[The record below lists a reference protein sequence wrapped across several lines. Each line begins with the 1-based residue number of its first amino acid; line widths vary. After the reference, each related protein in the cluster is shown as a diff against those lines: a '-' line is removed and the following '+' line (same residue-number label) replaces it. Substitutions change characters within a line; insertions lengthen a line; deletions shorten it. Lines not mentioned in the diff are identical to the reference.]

1 MGVFRYEKRYA
12 APTKE
17 QRERYM
23 KGETEEHHFGPE
35 GQIVL
40 ILYPEAAYLKD
51 DIDDVRILFT
61 GYKDKEKV
69 QDEVRRLVEYHSKK
83 EDRTGSFTS
92 GSTGLISSSLHCLS
106 LANFPCEADQSAK

>member
-23 KGETEEHHFGPE
+23 KGEIEEFHFGPE

-61 GYKDKEKV
+61 GFKDKEKV
-69 QDEVRRLVEYHSKK
+69 QDEVRRLVEYHQQK
-83 EDRTGSFTS
+83 DNRTGSFTT
-92 GSTGLISSSLHCLS
+92 GS
-106 LANFPCEADQSAK
+106 EV

>member
-1 MGVFRYEKRYA
+1 MGVFRYDNKYA

-23 KGETEEHHFGPE
+23 KGESEELHFGPD

-61 GYKDKEKV
+61 GFKDKQKV
-69 QDEVRRLVEYHSKK
+69 QDEVRRLVEYHQQK
-83 EDRTGSFTS
+83 DNHTGSF
-92 GSTGLISSSLHCLS
+92 STGH
-106 LANFPCEADQSAK
+106 EV

>member
-1 MGVFRYEKRYA
+1 MGVFRYEKRYS

-23 KGETEEHHFGPE
+23 KGESEELHFGPD

-51 DIDDVRILFT
+51 DIEDVRILFT
-61 GYKDKEKV
+61 GFKDKQKV
-69 QDEVRRLVEYHSKK
+69 QDEVRRLVEYHQQK
-83 EDRTGSFTS
+83 DNRTGSFTT
-92 GSTGLISSSLHCLS
+92 GS
-106 LANFPCEADQSAK
+106 EV

>member
-23 KGETEEHHFGPE
+23 KGESEELHFGPG

-40 ILYPEAAYLKD
+40 ILYDDAAYLKD
-51 DIDDVRILFT
+51 DIDDVRVLFT
-61 GYKDKEKV
+61 GNKDKQKV
-69 QDEVRRLVEYHSKK
+69 QDEVRRLVEYHQQK
-83 EDRTGSFTS
+83 DNRTGSFS
-92 GSTGLISSSLHCLS
+92 NGR
-106 LANFPCEADQSAK
+106 EV